1 MTGQII
7 QLTMPG
13 MANRPGRQQGT
24 PTEFR
29 IAFARRV
36 WRAREKVGLKP
47 REMAARLTEISGRP
61 VAYDT
66 YRKWEVPDDK
76 QDHEVDERQLALI
89 PHDLLMPFCDLA
101 KVHPFELL
109 APVPFVPAKATAQER
124 RRLIA

>member
-36 WRAREKVGLKP
+36 WRAREKVGIKP
-47 REMAARLTEISGRP
+47 KDMAERLTEISGRP

-76 QDHEVDERQLALI
+76 RDDEVDERQIAMI
-89 PHDLLMPFCDLA
+89 PHDLIMPFCDLT

-109 APVPFVPAKATAQER
+109 APVPFLPAKAAHPER